1 MRNWFGNTFG
11 GRVALYTLGV
21 GMLLFLVA
29 ASFFAVRL
37 LSAEDSRVER
47 AISPTV
53 ATTQPPGETG
63 PTQAEKEAA
72 AKKKAEEE
80 AAAKKKAEEEA
91 AKQKAMEKAAAE
103 QAAAEQ
109 AAAEQAAAEQ
119 AAAEQAAAEEAAAE
133 EAAAEEAA
141 AEQAALEES
150 WREAA
155 EEREEPVPE
164 EAVGTEQ
171 AAPEQPAAPSSAA
184 LSLTVPGAGIYNA
197 PVVDSV
203 AESVLAQGAGKMPG
217 TGFPWQPGANTYI
230 AGHVYGYEGTGS
242 WQLFAGLPNV
252 GAGSEILLTDAN
264 GTTYTY
270 QVTETLVV
278 APTDVW
284 VADPV
289 PGQTSVSLQ
298 TCTGPGW
305 SQRMIVRGVMV

>member
-1 MRNWFGNTFG
+1 MRRFFVNQRPVGLVAVGILLLLFATLATLG
-11 GRVALYTLGV
+11 GRALLTRAAEQPAAVTTPYTAQAGSTSPLQ
-21 GMLLFLVA
+21 
-29 ASFFAVRL
+29 
-37 LSAEDSRVER
+37 E
-47 AISPTV
+47 PTV
-53 ATTQPPGETG
+53 RQDPEEETANEK
-63 PTQAEKEAA
+63 AEKKEAEKAA
-72 AKKKAEEE
+72 AVKKAAEEE
-80 AAAKKKAEEEA
+80 AARTTAERA
-91 AKQKAMEKAAAE
+91 AQE
-103 QAAAEQ
+103 QY
-109 AAAEQAAAEQ
+109 AAEQ
-119 AAAEQAAAEEAAAE
+119 AAAEQAAAEEAAA
-133 EAAAEEAA
+133 
-141 AEQAALEES
+141 AEQYAAEES

-155 EEREEPVPE
+155 AEREEPVAE
-164 EAVGTEQ
+164 ESVGTEQ
-171 AAPEQPAAPSSAA
+171 ASPEQPVAPSSGA

-252 GAGSEILLTDAN
+252 GPGSEILLTDAN

-284 VADPV
+284 VADSI
-289 PGQTSVSLQ
+289 PGQTTVSLQ

-305 SQRMIVRGVMV
+305 SERMIVRGVLV

>member
-1 MRNWFGNTFG
+1 MRDWFGNTFG
-11 GRVALYTLGV
+11 GRFALYTLGV
-21 GMLLFLVA
+21 GMLLLLVA

-37 LSAEDSRVER
+37 LGAEDNRVDR
-47 AISPTV
+47 AVSPTV
-53 ATTQPPGETG
+53 AQTQPPEETG

-72 AKKKAEEE
+72 AKKKAEEKKAKE
-80 AAAKKKAEEEA
+80 EAAKKKAEEEA
-91 AKQKAMEKAAAE
+91 AEEKALE
-103 QAAAEQ
+103 K
-109 AAAEQAAAEQ
+109 
-119 AAAEQAAAEEAAAE
+119 AAAEQAAAEEAAA
-133 EAAAEEAA
+133 
-141 AEQAALEES
+141 AEQYAAEES

-155 EEREEPVPE
+155 AEREEPVAE
-164 EAVGTEQ
+164 ESVGTEQ
-171 AAPEQPAAPSSAA
+171 ASPEQPVAPSSGA

-252 GAGSEILLTDAN
+252 GPGSEILLTDAN

-284 VADPV
+284 VADSI
-289 PGQTSVSLQ
+289 PGQTTVSLQ

-305 SQRMIVRGVMV
+305 SERMIVRGVLV

>member
-1 MRNWFGNTFG
+1 MRSWFGNMFG
-11 GRVALYTLGV
+11 NKIALYSLGVVALLAIGASSFFIV
-21 GMLLFLVA
+21 GMLG
-29 ASFFAVRL
+29 S
-37 LSAEDSRVER
+37 EER
-47 AISPTV
+47 SNRDASPTV
-53 ATTQPPGETG
+53 AQTEAPEKTG

-72 AKKKAEEE
+72 KKKEEEAAKKKEAEEE
-80 AAAKKKAEEEA
+80 AARRAE
-91 AKQKAMEKAAAE
+91 E

-109 AAAEQAAAEQ
+109 YD
-119 AAAEQAAAEEAAAE
+119 
-133 EAAAEEAA
+133 
-141 AEQAALEES
+141 S

-155 EEREEPVPE
+155 EEREQPVPE

-171 AAPEQPAAPSSAA
+171 ETPEQPAAPANSA

-203 AESVLAQGAGKMPG
+203 AESDLAQGAGKMPA
-217 TGFPWQPGANTYI
+217 TGFPWQPGSNTYI

-252 GAGSEILLTDAN
+252 GAGSEISLTDAN

-284 VADPV
+284 VADPI
-289 PGQTSVSLQ
+289 PGQTTVSLQ

-305 SQRMIVRGVMV
+305 SERMIVRGVLV

>member
-1 MRNWFGNTFG
+1 MRGWLGNTFG
-11 GRVALYTLGV
+11 NTLGGRFALYALGV
-21 GMLLFLVA
+21 GVLLALGA
-29 ASFFAVRL
+29 ASFFAVGL
-37 LSAEDSRVER
+37 LSAEDSRVDR

-53 ATTQPPGETG
+53 AQTQLPEKTS
-63 PTQAEKEAA
+63 PTEAEEEA

-80 AAAKKKAEEEA
+80 AARKAEEEA
-91 AKQKAMEKAAAE
+91 ARRAEE
-103 QAAAEQ
+103 QAAADQ
-109 AAAEQAAAEQ
+109 YAAEY
-119 AAAEQAAAEEAAAE
+119 
-133 EAAAEEAA
+133 
-141 AEQAALEES
+141 ES

-155 EEREEPVPE
+155 AEREQPVPE
-164 EAVGTEQ
+164 EAVGTEG
-171 AAPEQPAAPSSAA
+171 AATEQPAAPSSGA

-217 TGFPWQPGANTYI
+217 TGFPWQPGSNTYI

-284 VADPV
+284 VANPI
-289 PGQTSVSLQ
+289 PGQTTVSLQ

>member
-1 MRNWFGNTFG
+1 
-11 GRVALYTLGV
+11 LYTLGV
-21 GMLLFLVA
+21 GILLLLIA
-29 ASFFAVRL
+29 TSFFAVRL
-37 LSAEDSRVER
+37 LGAEDNRVER

-53 ATTQPPGETG
+53 AETQAPEKTG
-63 PTQAEKEAA
+63 PTQAEKEEA

-80 AAAKKKAEEEA
+80 AARKKAEEE
-91 AKQKAMEKAAAE
+91 EKAAAE

-109 AAAEQAAAEQ
+109 
-119 AAAEQAAAEEAAAE
+119 
-133 EAAAEEAA
+133 
-141 AEQAALEES
+141 S

-155 EEREEPVPE
+155 EEREEPIPE

-171 AAPEQPAAPSSAA
+171 TVPEQAVPEQVIPASGA

-203 AESVLAQGAGKMPG
+203 AESVLAAGAGKMPN
-217 TGFPWQPGANTYI
+217 TGFPWQPGSNTYI

-252 GAGSEILLTDAN
+252 GAGSEIYLTDAD

-284 VADPV
+284 VADPI
-289 PGQTSVSLQ
+289 PGQTTVSLQ

-305 SQRMIVRGVMV
+305 SERMIVRGVLV

>member
-1 MRNWFGNTFG
+1 MRGWFGNTLG
-11 GRVALYTLGV
+11 GRIALYAIGV
-21 GMLLFLVA
+21 GALLFLVA
-29 ASFFAVRL
+29 ASFSAVRL
-37 LSAEDSRVER
+37 LGAEDSRVDR
-47 AISPTV
+47 VTSPTV
-53 ATTQPPGETG
+53 AQTQVPEKTG
-63 PTQAEKEAA
+63 PTNAEKEAAKKKAEEEAAKKKAEEEA

-80 AAAKKKAEEEA
+80 AAA
-91 AKQKAMEKAAAE
+91 E
-103 QAAAEQ
+103 QAAA
-109 AAAEQAAAEQ
+109 
-119 AAAEQAAAEEAAAE
+119 
-133 EAAAEEAA
+133 
-141 AEQAALEES
+141 EES

-155 EEREEPVPE
+155 EEREQPIPE

-171 AAPEQPAAPSSAA
+171 AAPEQPAAPVSSA

-203 AESVLAQGAGKMPG
+203 EESVLAAGAGKMPA

-252 GAGSEILLTDAN
+252 GAGSEIYLTDAN
-264 GTTYTY
+264 DTTYTY

-289 PGQTSVSLQ
+289 PGQTTVSLQ

-305 SQRMIVRGVMV
+305 SERMIIRGVLV

>member
-1 MRNWFGNTFG
+1 MRGLFGNTLG
-11 GRVALYTLGV
+11 GRFALYAFGLGV
-21 GMLLFLVA
+21 LLFLVA

-37 LSAEDSRVER
+37 VGAEDTRVDR

-53 ATTQPPGETG
+53 AETQPPEPG
-63 PTQAEKEAA
+63 PTQAEKEA

-80 AAAKKKAEEEA
+80 AARKKAEEE
-91 AKQKAMEKAAAE
+91 ERAAAERAAAEEAATE

-109 AAAEQAAAEQ
+109 YAAEYESSWRQAAAE
-119 AAAEQAAAEEAAAE
+119 
-133 EAAAEEAA
+133 
-141 AEQAALEES
+141 
-150 WREAA
+150 
-155 EEREEPVPE
+155 REEPIPE

-171 AAPEQPAAPSSAA
+171 VTPEQVIPASGT

-197 PVVDSV
+197 PVIDSV
-203 AESVLAQGAGKMPG
+203 AESVLSQGAGKMPG

-242 WQLFAGLPNV
+242 WQLFAGLPNL

-284 VADPV
+284 VADPI
-289 PGQTSVSLQ
+289 PGQTTVSLQ

>member
-1 MRNWFGNTFG
+1 MRGLRSWFGNTFSSKF
-11 GRVALYTLGV
+11 ALYALGV
-21 GMLLFLVA
+21 AALLLLGA
-29 ASFFAVRL
+29 ASLFAVGL
-37 LSAEDSRVER
+37 PGAQESQVER
-47 AISPTV
+47 TTSPTSPTV
-53 ATTQPPGETG
+53 AKTQPPEKTG
-63 PTQAEKEAA
+63 PTEAEEEA
-72 AKKKAEEE
+72 KAEEE
-80 AAAKKKAEEEA
+80 AAKKKAEEEA
-91 AKQKAMEKAAAE
+91 AKKKAEEEAARKAEEEAARRAEEQAAAEEQYAAE

-109 AAAEQAAAEQ
+109 AAEYD
-119 AAAEQAAAEEAAAE
+119 
-133 EAAAEEAA
+133 
-141 AEQAALEES
+141 S

-155 EEREEPVPE
+155 EEREQPVSE
-164 EAVGTEQ
+164 EAVGTEG

-184 LSLTVPGAGIYNA
+184 LSLTVPNAGIYNA

-203 AESVLAQGAGKMPG
+203 AESVLAQGAGKMPA
-217 TGFPWQPGANTYI
+217 TGFPWQPGSNTYI

-252 GAGSEILLTDAN
+252 GAGSEISLTDAD

-278 APTDVW
+278 DPTDLW

-289 PGQTSVSLQ
+289 AGQTTVSLQ

>member
-1 MRNWFGNTFG
+1 MRGLFGNTLG
-11 GRVALYTLGV
+11 GRFALYALGSGV
-21 GMLLFLVA
+21 LLFLVA

-37 LSAEDSRVER
+37 VGAEDTRVDR

-53 ATTQPPGETG
+53 AQTQISEPG
-63 PTQAEKEAA
+63 PAKAEKEAA

-80 AAAKKKAEEEA
+80 KKKAEEEA
-91 AKQKAMEKAAAE
+91 ARKKAEEEERAAAERAAAAE
-103 QAAAEQ
+103 QAATEQ
-109 AAAEQAAAEQ
+109 AAAEQYAAEYESSWRQ
-119 AAAEQAAAEEAAAE
+119 AAAER
-133 EAAAEEAA
+133 
-141 AEQAALEES
+141 EQ
-150 WREAA
+150 
-155 EEREEPVPE
+155 PIPE

-171 AAPEQPAAPSSAA
+171 VDPEQVIPVSGT

-197 PVVDSV
+197 PVIDSV

-217 TGFPWQPGANTYI
+217 TGFPWQSGANTYI

-242 WQLFAGLPNV
+242 WQLFAGLPNL

-284 VADPV
+284 VADPI
-289 PGQTSVSLQ
+289 PGQTTVSLQ

>member
-1 MRNWFGNTFG
+1 MRGWFGDTLG
-11 GRVALYTLGV
+11 GRFALYALGL
-21 GMLLFLVA
+21 GALLFLVA

-37 LSAEDSRVER
+37 LGAEDTRVDR
-47 AISPTV
+47 AVSPTV
-53 ATTQPPGETG
+53 AQTQVPEKTG
-63 PTQAEKEAA
+63 PTEAEEEAAAKEKAEEEA

-80 AAAKKKAEEEA
+80 AARRAEEEA
-91 AKQKAMEKAAAE
+91 AAAE
-103 QAAAEQ
+103 RAA
-109 AAAEQAAAEQ
+109 
-119 AAAEQAAAEEAAAE
+119 
-133 EAAAEEAA
+133 
-141 AEQAALEES
+141 EES

-155 EEREEPVPE
+155 AEREQPVPE
-164 EAVGTEQ
+164 EAVGTEG
-171 AAPEQPAAPSSAA
+171 AATEQPVAPSSGA

-203 AESVLAQGAGKMPG
+203 AESVLAQGAGKMPT

-242 WQLFAGLPNV
+242 WQLFAGLPNL

-284 VADPV
+284 VADPI
-289 PGQTSVSLQ
+289 PGQTTVSLQ

-305 SQRMIVRGVMV
+305 SQRMIVRGVLV

>member
-1 MRNWFGNTFG
+1 
-11 GRVALYTLGV
+11 
-21 GMLLFLVA
+21 MLLLVVA
-29 ASFFAVRL
+29 ASFLAVRL
-37 LSAEDSRVER
+37 LGAEDTRVER

-53 ATTQPPGETG
+53 ATTQLPEKTG

-80 AAAKKKAEEEA
+80 AARKKAEEE
-91 AKQKAMEKAAAE
+91 ERAAAE

-109 AAAEQAAAEQ
+109 SWR
-119 AAAEQAAAEEAAAE
+119 EEAASR
-133 EAAAEEAA
+133 
-141 AEQAALEES
+141 EQ
-150 WREAA
+150 
-155 EEREEPVPE
+155 PVPE

-171 AAPEQPAAPSSAA
+171 AAPEEPVIPASGT

-197 PVVDSV
+197 PVIDSV

-217 TGFPWQPGANTYI
+217 TGFPWQPGSNTYI

-242 WQLFAGLPNV
+242 WQLFAGLPSV
-252 GAGSEILLTDAN
+252 GAGSEISLTDAN

-284 VADPV
+284 VADPI
-289 PGQTSVSLQ
+289 PGQTTVSLQ

-305 SQRMIVRGVMV
+305 SERMIVRGVLV

>member
-1 MRNWFGNTFG
+1 MRGWFGNTFNS
-11 GRVALYTLGV
+11 RFAFYTLGV
-21 GMLLFLVA
+21 GLLLFLIA
-29 ASFFAVRL
+29 GSFFAVRL
-37 LSAEDSRVER
+37 LSAEDNRVER

-53 ATTQPPGETG
+53 ATTQAPEKTG
-63 PTQAEKEAA
+63 PTKAEKEAA

-80 AAAKKKAEEEA
+80 KKKAEEEA
-91 AKQKAMEKAAAE
+91 ARKKAEEEEKAAAE
-103 QAAAEQ
+103 REAE
-109 AAAEQAAAEQ
+109 EQSWR
-119 AAAEQAAAEEAAAE
+119 EEAAA
-133 EAAAEEAA
+133 
-141 AEQAALEES
+141 
-150 WREAA
+150 
-155 EEREEPVPE
+155 REEPIPE

-171 AAPEQPAAPSSAA
+171 AVPEQVIPVSGT

-197 PVVDSV
+197 PVIDSV

-252 GAGSEILLTDAN
+252 GAGSEIYLTDAN

-270 QVTETLVV
+270 AVTETLVV

-284 VADPV
+284 VANPI
-289 PGQTSVSLQ
+289 PGQTTVSLQ

-305 SQRMIVRGVMV
+305 SQRMIVRGVLV